1 MNQKDIDFLIEQIFE
16 DTSAGYLVE
25 RARWRKEIDKKQP
38 GKDAYGRDNFA
49 YAKNTKGTPIALTKP
64 NMVKRYINTKS
75 VMDQPGDF
83 WDGERTSMW
92 KSIVATGLENALE
105 ERQFE
110 PAAVARIISIEA
122 NDAAWTATIKPQS
135 VINLCKRYIQSAL
148 HAVRDGKTEYKD
160 NQTVKRKWNQRIT
173 PNKKDILMLSKIVKS
188 PEFLNEIKKLFGR
201 RLSDPSSW
209 FKTVEK
215 PSTTSRFSDV

>member
-1 MNQKDIDFLIEQIFE
+1 
-16 DTSAGYLVE
+16 
-25 RARWRKEIDKKQP
+25 
-38 GKDAYGRDNFA
+38 
-49 YAKNTKGTPIALTKP
+49 
-64 NMVKRYINTKS
+64 MVNKHINTKS
-75 VMDQPGDF
+75 IMKQPRDF

-92 KSIVATGLENALE
+92 KSIVAGGLENALE
-105 ERQFE
+105 KRQFE
-110 PAAVARIISIEA
+110 PTTVARQISIEA
-122 NDAAWTATIKPQS
+122 NDAAYTATIKPQS

-209 FKTVEK
+209 LKTIEK
-215 PSTTSRFSDV
+215 PNTASRFSDI